1 VDLESIGSGGLDK
14 LVAKIKQRYPDYN
27 FDVPPPP
34 DTECKQK
41 VGCAGLNNITYSD
54 KEGNIYCG
62 RRYKQTKKENIYQW
76 EYKECHAQLK
86 RAEQGGEQTEIPF

>member
-1 VDLESIGSGGLDK
+1 MDLENIGSGGLDK

-41 VGCAGLNNITYSD
+41 VGCAGLNNIMSGD
-54 KEGNIYCG
+54 KEGNIYSG
-62 RRYKQTKKENIYQW
+62 STYKQTKKENIYQW
-76 EYKECHAQLK
+76 AY
-86 RAEQGGEQTEIPF
+86 